1 MKRKLLSLTLVAAV
15 FFSLNTQV
23 FADEVIPA
31 DGSSPPAEESA
42 EPESVPAEETAP
54 EAKADEAGEVVTD
67 AEPAPAE
74 EVPEPDRPPLVFTVD
89 NNSEGIIINLFDY
102 SPYDVDPLTR
112 DYDFSGQPEGIN
124 RNSAKFW
131 FIRENDFF
139 NNSGRRNV
147 YGDDHNWSI
156 TNPDRKY
163 MHHYGAYQGLLENE
177 LDENGFPVIKETG
190 ESMDYLF
197 STEKT
202 DYPGRVKTY
211 SGTNGL
217 LTKTADG
224 YRYSSDTNYAYFDE
238 ETNSFKVYDGT
249 YPAVRDLSHRPINQS
264 VGFFP
269 FNDYDPKN
277 DSIERYLG
285 DGLNHHFGLSI
296 STSFVMSDGG
306 SYMDKPMIFSF
317 SGDDDAWVFIDNHL
331 VMDLG
336 GIHGTVS
343 GDINFQTGTVTVDS
357 VVGKGTVTRGIKD
370 IFAEQN
376 AGWDDSPGAV
386 HTLKFFYL
394 ERGDVAS
401 NLSINRFNVPTVKDV
416 KVKKTWNDGD
426 NKDGRRPDS
435 VLVRLLAGGMPAKD
449 KNGADLT
456 LTLSRENGWAGTF
469 SYLPVNR
476 VDENNNSVRID
487 YSVEELN
494 PAGYNSSIISSL
506 SNISENGVSDDFEVI
521 NTPVPEKPDKPG
533 NPDEPGVPDKPD
545 KPDEPGVPDKPD
557 NPDKPD
563 VPDKPD
569 IPGVPDKPVN
579 PMHPGHVDNPGH
591 IDTHA
596 QPSKDPSVTKANAS
610 SPIPKTGDESDMF
623 VWIGML
629 AAAAACASVMHGIK
643 QARKFK

>member
-1 MKRKLLSLTLVAAV
+1 MKRKLLSLTLAAAV

-31 DGSSPPAEESA
+31 DGSPPAEESA
-42 EPESVPAEETAP
+42 EPESAPAVKTAP
-54 EAKADEAGEVVTD
+54 ETKADESGEVVTD

-74 EVPEPDRPPLVFTVD
+74 EVPEPDRPPLISTVD

-139 NNSGRRNV
+139 NNRGRRNV

-238 ETNSFKVYDGT
+238 ETNSFRVYDGT

-269 FNDYDPKN
+269 FNDYDPEN
-277 DSIERYLG
+277 SSIERYLG
-285 DGLNHHFGLSI
+285 DGLNHHFGLSM
-296 STSFVMSDGG
+296 STHFVMSEGG
-306 SYMDKPMIFSF
+306 SYMDKPMKFSF

-357 VVGKGTVTRGIKD
+357 VVGKGAVTRGIKD

-376 AGWDDSPGAV
+376 AGWDNSPGTV

-416 KVKKTWNDGD
+416 NVKKTWNDGD
-426 NKDGRRPDS
+426 NKDVRRPDS

-449 KNGADLT
+449 ENGADLT

-469 SYLPVNR
+469 SNLPVNR

-494 PAGYNSSIISSL
+494 PTGYNSSIISSL
-506 SNISENGVSDDFEVI
+506 SDISENGVSDDFEVI

-545 KPDEPGVPDKPD
+545 KPDEPGVHDKPDKPD
-557 NPDKPD
+557 EPGVPDKPDKPD
-563 VPDKPD
+563 VPDKP
-569 IPGVPDKPVN
+569 VN
-579 PMHPGHVDNPGH
+579 PTQPGHVDNPGH
-591 IDTHA
+591 IDNHA
-596 QPSKDPSVTKANAS
+596 QPSKDPSAAKTNVS

-623 VWIGML
+623 VWLGLL
-629 AAAAACASVMHGIK
+629 AAAAACTALLYGIK
-643 QARKFK
+643 QTRKNK

>member
-1 MKRKLLSLTLVAAV
+1 MKRKLLSLTLAAAV
-15 FFSLNTQV
+15 FFSLNMQV
-23 FADEVIPA
+23 FADEVVPA
-31 DGSSPPAEESA
+31 DGSPPAAGESA
-42 EPESVPAEETAP
+42 EPAP
-54 EAKADEAGEVVTD
+54 EPDAEAVPEKAADEAKTD
-67 AEPAPAE
+67 VSPVPAAET
-74 EVPEPDRPPLVFTVD
+74 PEPDRPPLVSTVD

-139 NNSGRRNV
+139 NNHGRRNV
-147 YGDDHNWSI
+147 YDDDHNWSI

-211 SGTNGL
+211 GGTNGL
-217 LTKTADG
+217 LTKTVDG

-238 ETNSFKVYDGT
+238 ETNSFRVYDGT
-249 YPAVRDLSHRPINQS
+249 YPAVRDLSHKPINQS

-269 FNDYDPKN
+269 FNDYDLEN
-277 DSIERYLG
+277 SSIERYLG
-285 DGLNHHFGLSI
+285 DGLNHHFGLSM
-296 STSFVMSDGG
+296 STHFVMSDGG
-306 SYMDKPMIFSF
+306 SYMDKPMKFSF

-357 VVGKGTVTRGIKD
+357 VVGKGAVTRGIKD

-376 AGWDDSPGAV
+376 AGWDNSPGTV

-416 KVKKTWNDGD
+416 NVKKTWNDGD
-426 NKDGRRPDS
+426 NKGGRRPDS
-435 VLVRLLAGGMPAKD
+435 VLVRLLADGMSAKD
-449 KNGADLT
+449 ENGADLT
-456 LTLSRENGWAGTF
+456 LTLSSENGWTGTF
-469 SYLPVNR
+469 SNLPVNR
-476 VDENNNSVRID
+476 IDANNNPVRIN

-494 PAGYNSSIISSL
+494 TAGYTSSILPSL
-506 SNISENGVSDDFEVI
+506 SNINGSGVSDDFEVI
-521 NTPVPEKPDKPG
+521 NTPVPEKPDEPGVPDRPDKPDKPSVPD
-533 NPDEPGVPDKPD
+533 NPDNPDVPDKPD
-545 KPDEPGVPDKPD
+545 KPGM
-557 NPDKPD
+557 PDKPD
-563 VPDKPD
+563 V
-569 IPGVPDKPVN
+569 PGVPDKPVN
-579 PMHPGHVDNPGH
+579 PTQPGHVENPGH
-591 IDTHA
+591 IDNHA
-596 QPSKDPSVTKANAS
+596 QPANDPSAAKTNVS
-610 SPIPKTGDESDMF
+610 SPIPKTGDESSLY
-623 VWIGML
+623 VWLGLL
-629 AAAAACASVMHGIK
+629 AAAAACASAMYGIK

>member
-1 MKRKLLSLTLVAAV
+1 MKRKFLSLTLAAAV

-31 DGSSPPAEESA
+31 DGSSPPAEESS
-42 EPESVPAEETAP
+42 EPESAPAEETAP

-74 EVPEPDRPPLVFTVD
+74 EEPGPDRPPLVSTVD

-139 NNSGRRNV
+139 NNRGRRNV

-190 ESMDYLF
+190 ESTDYLF

-211 SGTNGL
+211 IGTNGL

-224 YRYSSDTNYAYFDE
+224 YRYSSDTNYAYFGE

-269 FNDYDPKN
+269 FNDYDPEN

-285 DGLNHHFGLSI
+285 DGLNHHFGLSM

-416 KVKKTWNDGD
+416 NVKKTWNDGD
-426 NKDGRRPDS
+426 NKDVRRPDS

-449 KNGADLT
+449 ENGADLT

-469 SYLPVNR
+469 SNLPVNR

-557 NPDKPD
+557 NPDVPDKPD
-563 VPDKPD
+563 VPD
-569 IPGVPDKPVN
+569 VPDNPVN
-579 PMHPGHVDNPGH
+579 PPHPGHVDNPGH

-596 QPSKDPSVTKANAS
+596 QPSKDPSATKEAVS

-629 AAAAACASVMHGIK
+629 AAAAACASVMYGIK